1 VNLGLVPLAI
11 ATIGASYAA
20 LVLRGWRRRD
30 NLFFGLVALT
40 DAVMTAWRGL
50 NVLTGSAIIA
60 ASVVQPCAIGTIV
73 LALLTIEFESA
84 FPRRPAMR
92 WRWRAAMLAWG
103 AAGMVLM
110 LVTLGMLA
118 GRTRRAQLGYTAVAF
133 GVWDIFYYV
142 FLRLI
147 GDWPRSLFDWDI
159 LFLIPLP
166 WWGPVLAP
174 VCIASLM
181 IVWGTHVTQ
190 WQDRLPATRF
200 TWQSPIRRVA
210 RARRSISSGACLRCG
225 PRLITHGLESIR
237 FSQRAAIRHGQ
248 PQSQER
254 ALRRG

>member
-1 VNLGLVPLAI
+1 MNLGLVPLAI

-103 AAGMVLM
+103 AARRTSTPYAAPTAATAS
-110 LVTLGMLA
+110 VTIPPSIM
-118 GRTRRAQLGYTAVAF
+118 
-133 GVWDIFYYV
+133 
-142 FLRLI
+142 
-147 GDWPRSLFDWDI
+147 
-159 LFLIPLP
+159 PLP
-166 WWGPVLAP
+166 
-174 VCIASLM
+174 
-181 IVWGTHVTQ
+181 GTG
-190 WQDRLPATRF
+190 RG
-200 TWQSPIRRVA
+200 
-210 RARRSISSGACLRCG
+210 ARRTPAG
-225 PRLITHGLESIR
+225 PSTC
-237 FSQRAAIRHGQ
+237 
-248 PQSQER
+248 
-254 ALRRG
+254 